1 MMRRIFLALFF
12 MIMGAIVQVAFS
24 TIGGIS
30 ALAII
35 WWLWLLVAIVL
46 LCGGTSV
53 LTIMFMQAGRTEPKS
68 VAVNEDWRR
77 SLDEDFD
84 DSDYVMAKPAKPL
97 VVMRRESSGCVW
109 QIVEDNR

>member
-30 ALAII
+30 PQAII

-68 VAVNEDWRR
+68 VVADDD
-77 SLDEDFD
+77 LDDV
-84 DSDYVMAKPAKPL
+84 VMVKPQAPIR
-97 VVMRRESSGCVW
+97 VMRREPGATW